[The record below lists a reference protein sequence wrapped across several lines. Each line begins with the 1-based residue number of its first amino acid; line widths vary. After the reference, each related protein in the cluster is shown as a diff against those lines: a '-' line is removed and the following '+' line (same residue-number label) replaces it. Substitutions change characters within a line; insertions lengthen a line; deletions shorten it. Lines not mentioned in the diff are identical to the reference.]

1 MTASEKIEQHLSAH
15 PQNILTVSQGKLR
28 LAKTEEPKYAFSIRD
43 IQDKFG
49 SVPIFLESLP
59 AQGFTSGTIIDLKRI
74 YKSGKSQS
82 LYKMDTLTLNFQE
95 KTQELAPMPAP
106 LPAPTPS
113 GSGAPTLSAMPTVPI
128 TQAAACSQNG
138 LGAPQMGA
146 PYGLGYTPVAT
157 TDWISSKV
165 IEERYRDLQ
174 RDNEQLREDNKDLRS
189 QVRVL
194 SEEKASLRLQLDTA
208 EKKHELHLK
217 EELLAKKGFWE
228 SPAFERVSESL
239 GAIAPMI
246 MERMMSTPP
255 APALAAPEGTPAQQN
270 NPLSTTGLSI
280 VKQEFIRIISSSQ
293 VTDEQVGELYD
304 LLIGKKEE

>member
-1 MTASEKIEQHLSAH
+1 MTALEKIEQHLSAH

-49 SVPIFLESLP
+49 SVPIFLASLP

-106 LPAPTPS
+106 LPAPTPA
-113 GSGAPTLSAMPTVPI
+113 GSGVPTLSVMPTVPI
-128 TQAAACSQNG
+128 TQAAACQNG

-157 TDWISSKV
+157 TDWIGSKV

-194 SEEKASLRLQLDTA
+194 GEEKASLRLQLDTA

-246 MERMMSTPP
+246 VERMMSTPT

-304 LLIGKKEE
+304 LLIGEKEE